1 MKRNLI
7 RLKPLEETDLNS
19 EYLRWLNDSE
29 INSFLE
35 VRFNPPK
42 NISDLK
48 KYLDEFDNYSKY
60 LFGIFDLKKDKHI
73 GNITLDIN
81 VNHATGY
88 FGYVL
93 GDKSF
98 WGTSA
103 ISDAKFL
110 LLDFA
115 FFKKKLRRIWGSAY
129 DSNHASIFNFKRF
142 GFHKEAILRDAF
154 YDQDEIVDGI
164 SFGMKKEEWEIHR
177 KKFI

>member
-115 FFKKKLRRIWGSAY
+115 FFKK
-129 DSNHASIFNFKRF
+129 N
-142 GFHKEAILRDAF
+142 
-154 YDQDEIVDGI
+154 
-164 SFGMKKEEWEIHR
+164 
-177 KKFI
+177 